1 MKIAIITVFIS
12 GIIYFILRKRRR
24 WRYESLDILFFL
36 LLGAATILSCLF
48 PIKEEEVGR
57 KPANRVELNGEY
69 YYFAPEVKDANG
81 DIILKKV
88 DQGVVVE
95 GKNTTLFGLT
105 EKTWKLQ

>member
-12 GIIYFILRKRRR
+12 GIIYFILRKRRV
-24 WRYESLDILFFL
+24 WKYESLDILFL
-36 LLGAATILSCLF
+36 IALSAATILSSFF

-69 YYFAPEVKDANG
+69 YYFAPEVKDGSGNF
-81 DIILKKV
+81 ILKKA

-95 GKNTTLFGLT
+95 CKNTTLFGIT
-105 EKTWKLQ
+105 ITTWKLQ